1 MRPTDYF
8 DAAAA
13 AHPERD
19 CLVHGGRRWSYSAVR
34 DISRR
39 IATCLN
45 QRGLTAGAH
54 GAVLAPND
62 ALGFTCTLGLMR
74 AGLVWVPLNPRDAA
88 PMSAVLLDTLDVDVL
103 FVHSSLSAV
112 VDLARTAAPRVREI
126 VVFDT
131 ALEAWLGDTAADE
144 VPVPDDPEAL
154 AALFATSG
162 TTGTPRGVMHSNRS
176 FAGFIDGL
184 PQVLPHDV
192 PPVYLATAP
201 LTHVG
206 GRACFPV
213 LAQGGTIVVLE
224 KPDPQTVLRALAE
237 HAVTF
242 TFLPPTALYSL
253 LEQPN
258 LADFSFPALRYLSYG
273 SAPMRLDMLKR
284 AIEVLGPV
292 LSQGYGQTEAPMLIT
307 TLSPQEHLV
316 GDSLAPDQRLSSVG
330 RPTPV
335 CDLAILDDDGT
346 RLPTGHVGE
355 ICIRGGFVMEGYYK
369 DPEGTAE
376 VSKFGWHHTGDL
388 GQVDQDGYV
397 HLVDRKKDMII
408 SGGFNVYAAEVERVI
423 SMDPAVADVV
433 VIGVPDERW
442 GEAVKAVVTTRPG
455 ATVDEKSLIA
465 RCKRDLGSVKA
476 PKTVEVWEEVPRNGS
491 GKILKREVR
500 QRYWPSAGHAAQR

>member
-1 MRPTDYF
+1 VRPTDYL

-19 CLVHGGRRWSYSAVR
+19 CLVHGDRRWSYRAVQAL
-34 DISRR
+34 SRR
-39 IATCLN
+39 IATRLN
-45 QRGLTAGAH
+45 RRGLTAGSH

-62 ALGFTCTLGLMR
+62 ALGFACALGLMR

-88 PMSAVLLDTLDVDVL
+88 PMSAMLLDKLDVDVL

-112 VDLARTAAPRVREI
+112 VDLAGTAAPRLREI

-131 ALEAWLGDTAADE
+131 ELDAWIGDATADD
-144 VPVPDDPEAL
+144 VPVPDDPEAI

-176 FAGFIDGL
+176 FAAFVEGL
-184 PQVLPHDV
+184 PRVLPHDV

-213 LAQGGTIVVLE
+213 LAQGGTIVVHE
-224 KPDPQTVLRALAE
+224 KPEPQAVLRAMAE

-242 TFLPPTALYSL
+242 TFLPPTALYRVI
-253 LEQPN
+253 EQPN
-258 LADFSFPALRYLSYG
+258 LADFSFPALRYLCYG

-284 AIEVLGPV
+284 AISVLGPV
-292 LSQGYGQTEAPMLIT
+292 LSQGYGQTEAPMLIAS
-307 TLSPQEHLV
+307 LSPHEHLV
-316 GDSLAPDQRLSSVG
+316 GDHLAPDERLSSVG
-330 RPTPV
+330 RPTPM
-335 CDLAILDDDGT
+335 CDLTILDDDGT
-346 RLPTGHVGE
+346 ELPAGETGE
-355 ICIRGGFVMEGYYK
+355 ICIRGAFVMPGYYK
-369 DPEGTAE
+369 DPEGTAG

-388 GQVDQDGYV
+388 GYLDPEGYV
-397 HLVDRKKDMII
+397 HLVDRKKDVII

-423 SMDPAVADVV
+423 TMDPAIEDAV

-455 ATVDEKSLIA
+455 ASVDVQAVIA
-465 RCKRDLGSVKA
+465 RCKQQLGSVKT
-476 PKTVEVWEEVPRNGS
+476 PKTVEVWDKVPRNSS
-491 GKILKREVR
+491 GKILKREIR
-500 QRYWPSAGHAAQR
+500 QRYWPSPDTEQR